1 MTNDQNAL
9 QTKNSY
15 SNEKSRFLS
24 KELDAIPQKIKT
36 LLKKV
41 KIVLLK
47 NRNQRDISKFR
58 KRNGTQNIK

>member
-58 KRNGTQNIK
+58 KRNGTQKIK